1 MSELIEVWV
10 DPMYYYVR
18 RFNLSE
24 EESMDVIQDVWLR
37 VIQKFR
43 QLRKP
48 AAFPAWLFRIARNI
62 VFSRFKKNL
71 QFETVCLDENLS
83 SISQEQDDTQ
93 LSGFTSL
100 EIHESLD
107 KLKVIHRECL
117 VLRFIEGFSLC
128 EVSIILGIPI
138 GTVKSRLH
146 HAKRALKC
154 LLKVE
159 VN

>member
-48 AAFPAWLFRIARNI
+48 AAFPAWVFKIVRNI
-62 VFSRFKKNL
+62 VISRFKKNL
-71 QFETVCLDENLS
+71 QFETVCLDDDLN
-83 SISQEQDDTQ
+83 SIPQEQDDTQ
-93 LSGFTSL
+93 LSGFASW

-117 VLRFIEGFSLC
+117 VLHFIEGFSLR
-128 EVSIILGIPI
+128 EVSSILGIPI
-138 GTVKSRLH
+138 GTVKSRLYY
-146 HAKRALKC
+146 AKRALQC